1 MNATFNLGMFSA
13 TTLLALGGCAST
25 PVPAPPEVAEN
36 LRPPAGQVVYLE
48 SLVSGFQVYECKV
61 KADQSATYGWALQS
75 GEGLLV
81 DRSGHSLGKHYYKGG
96 PVWESD
102 DGSTVLAEVKSRSPA
117 KDPSAVPWL
126 LLSAKSNTGAGV
138 FGATR
143 SIQRLQTGGGIA
155 PMEAC
160 STTNAGQVA
169 RVAYTAVF
177 YFYRAGQ

>member
-1 MNATFNLGMFSA
+1 MNATFISATFSA
-13 TTLLALGGCAST
+13 MTVLALGGCAS
-25 PVPAPPEVAEN
+25 VEGPAPPEVAEN

-48 SLVSGFQVYECKV
+48 SLVSGFQVYECK
-61 KADQSATYGWALQS
+61 ARTDQPSTYLWSLQS
-75 GEGLLV
+75 GEGPLV
-81 DRSGHSLGKHYYKGG
+81 DRSGHSLGKHYYKSG

-102 DGSTVLAEVKSRSPA
+102 DGSTVVAEVKSRSPA

-138 FGATR
+138 FGATK

-160 STTNAGQVA
+160 NTTNAGQFA
-169 RVAYTAVF
+169 RVPYTAVF
-177 YFYRAGQ
+177 YFYRAGL